1 MGDLGAVGSSCLG
14 LGTMVAW
21 SGWWTCLL
29 PKPNAAKQVMAPV
42 PLGEEQK
49 GFCWECTIFSR
60 HEAARPVAG
69 TVLHC
74 SRLCLCGPD
83 AFVPHLSFLF
93 LLLPFLPHLAG
104 PSHLWMSFPCQCCGP
119 VVTQTQ
125 PHTTDTWMWL
135 TKSPPSPTG
144 HVSSSWTPA
153 PASRINPRC
162 PSTPILP
169 SFQLPSES
177 SLMGLWALPALV
189 LSYKPLAMEFISL
202 FAVVP
207 FCPGPRV
214 RGGFCMHQ
222 QALRQSPDGGLL

>member
-1 MGDLGAVGSSCLG
+1 
-14 LGTMVAW
+14 
-21 SGWWTCLL
+21 
-29 PKPNAAKQVMAPV
+29 MAPV

-83 AFVPHLSFLF
+83 PFVPHLSFLF

-144 HVSSSWTPA
+144 HVSSSWTPE
-153 PASRINPRC
+153 
-162 PSTPILP
+162 STPDALPLP
-169 SFQLPSES
+169 SSLHFNYRLRVASWASGHYLPWFC
-177 SLMGLWALPALV
+177 LINLWPWN
-189 LSYKPLAMEFISL
+189 S
-202 FAVVP
+202 
-207 FCPGPRV
+207 
-214 RGGFCMHQ
+214 
-222 QALRQSPDGGLL
+222 